1 VQISERTVRRR
12 LKQVELGSYIP
23 AKAPKL
29 EIRHRV
35 SRLAFGHENVN
46 WNIDQWSQ
54 VLFTGRKSFLCKH
67 NRREGKNMATSKRTI
82 FPM

>member
-29 EIRHRV
+29 EVRHRV
-35 SRLAFGHENVN
+35 ARLAFDHEHEN
-46 WNIDQWSQ
+46 WYIDQWSQ
-54 VLFTGRKSFLCKH
+54 VLFTDENPCCV
-67 NRREGKNMATSKRTI
+67 NTIDRRERI
-82 FPM
+82 